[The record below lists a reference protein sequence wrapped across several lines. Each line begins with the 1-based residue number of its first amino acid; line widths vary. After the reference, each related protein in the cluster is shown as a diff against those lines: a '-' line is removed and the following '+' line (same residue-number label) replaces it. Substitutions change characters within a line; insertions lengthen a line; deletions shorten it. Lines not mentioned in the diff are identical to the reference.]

1 MVDYSKAGW
10 LQYHPEDPHQGKNRD
25 GAYAKNGVATICLP
39 LQA

>member
-1 MVDYSKAGW
+1 MVDYSEAGW

-25 GAYAKNGVATICLP
+25 EAHATNDVATICLP